1 MRWIVITVAM
11 ALGLQAGS
19 IQLTG
24 VGYGRPDVQM
34 VIANGPTQSEYATE
48 IFVTREGS
56 SYLAY
61 CVDLFTTIGF
71 NTYQSSTGSPDTY
84 VNGGRAAWLFETYS
98 GLVRSNDDA
107 AALQVAL
114 WDVVHDGGDG
124 LGTGVIRLGT
134 SETALG
140 VAANSLVASSL
151 GQSSMNAAILYN
163 FDYGTGQ
170 QRQTLISYALAP
182 PPTSVETPEP
192 ATMLLIGAGLAG
204 VFAISRR
211 GSGTRT

>member
-1 MRWIVITVAM
+1 MFAM

-34 VIANGPTQSEYATE
+34 VIANGPTQSEYGTE
-48 IFVTREGS
+48 IFVTRDGS

-71 NTYQSSTGSPDTY
+71 NTYQNSTGSPDTY
-84 VNGGRAAWLFETYS
+84 LNGGRAAWLFETYS

-151 GQSSMNAAILYN
+151 GRSSMNAAILYN
-163 FDYGTGQ
+163 FDYGMGQ

-182 PPTSVETPEP
+182 PPTGVETPEP

-211 GSGTRT
+211 GSGTRS